1 MFVLKFN
8 FNIIAWTGTNITRRV
23 LIDINIMRILE
34 LILRYFY

>member
-34 LILRYFY
+34 LISRYF